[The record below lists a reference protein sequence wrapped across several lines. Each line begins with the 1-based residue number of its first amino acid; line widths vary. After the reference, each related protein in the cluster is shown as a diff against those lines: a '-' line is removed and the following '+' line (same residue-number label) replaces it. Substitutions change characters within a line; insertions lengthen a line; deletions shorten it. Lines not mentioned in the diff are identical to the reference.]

1 MRRSHFYAPV
11 LSFLYWFIPLQTS
24 KQTSTDTRI
33 LARTCLTLAVG
44 ANCCTWVPLF
54 ELCQPE
60 QDYPC
65 CRTPLKLLDYSYGVP
80 GLAAD
85 EGLSSEQPCCHRIAT
100 SSTKATP
107 SRLLCP
113 SRWLALLKPGIYFS
127 MVRGMVWGKIQFI
140 LQISMKRNI
149 FFGPYSFLF
158 LSSKL
163 QSSLVFKGND
173 FYELVISSGGDSA
186 PKLGLGV
193 IAPKR
198 AQKAPVWINLRI

>member
-85 EGLSSEQPCCHRIAT
+85 EGLSSEQPRCHRIAT

-149 FFGPYSFLF
+149 FFWSLLLF
-158 LSSKL
+158 VSK
-163 QSSLVFKGND
+163 QQ
-173 FYELVISSGGDSA
+173 IA
-186 PKLGLGV
+186 KLPD
-193 IAPKR
+193 IQR
-198 AQKAPVWINLRI
+198 